1 MGKLH
6 HKIAPF
12 LFLFTIEEASGQD
25 IWAVEMG
32 TGAPYNISLPLV
44 IHQEGEPA
52 LRITAQYESEASSVP
67 IYWMWRI
74 GLWSDSTAWEF
85 EAVHHKIR
93 LTNTTQEVTYFGIS
107 HGLNLLTVN
116 RGWRIGNY
124 ILRTGVG
131 LVLAHPENVVRG
143 KKLSEDKGILGWGY
157 YFSGVT
163 AIFSVGKRGSVTKPL
178 FAATGAMI
186 SASYA
191 RVPVHSGTA
200 DVYNVTVHAIF
211 GMGILLQNQKR

>member
-1 MGKLH
+1 MW
-6 HKIAPF
+6 A
-12 LFLFTIEEASGQD
+12 IE
-25 IWAVEMG
+25 IG
-32 TGAPYNISLPLV
+32 TGAPYNVSLPLV
-44 IHQEGEPA
+44 IHQEREA
-52 LRITAQYESEASSVP
+52 AVHITAQYESEASSAP

-74 GLWSDSTAWEF
+74 SHWSDSSAWEF

-93 LTNTTQEVTYFGIS
+93 LTNTTQEVSYFGIS
-107 HGLNLLTVN
+107 HGLNLLTIN
-116 RGWRIGNY
+116 RSWRMGNY

-143 KKLSEDKGILGWGY
+143 KKLSEDTGMLGWGY
-157 YFSGVT
+157 YLSGVT
-163 AIFSVGKRGSVTKPL
+163 AILSVGKRGSVTKSL
-178 FAATGAMI
+178 FAATEAMI

-211 GMGILLQNQKR
+211 GMGILFQNQN

>member
-1 MGKLH
+1 MQKLH

-12 LFLFTIEEASGQD
+12 LLLLAIEEASGQD
-25 IWAVEMG
+25 TWAIEMG
-32 TGAPYNISLPLV
+32 TGAPYDISLPLV

-52 LRITAQYESEASSVP
+52 LRITAQYDSDASSAP

-74 GLWSDSTAWEF
+74 SRWSDSSAWEF

-107 HGLNLLTVN
+107 HGLNLLTIN
-116 RGWRIGNY
+116 RSWRMGNY

-157 YFSGVT
+157 YLCGVT
-163 AIFSVGKRGSVTKPL
+163 AILSVGKRGYLTKSS
-178 FAATGAMI
+178 FANTEAMI

-191 RVPVHSGTA
+191 RVPVNSGTA
-200 DVYNVTVHAIF
+200 DVYNVTVHVNLALGVLF
-211 GMGILLQNQKR
+211 HHQKR